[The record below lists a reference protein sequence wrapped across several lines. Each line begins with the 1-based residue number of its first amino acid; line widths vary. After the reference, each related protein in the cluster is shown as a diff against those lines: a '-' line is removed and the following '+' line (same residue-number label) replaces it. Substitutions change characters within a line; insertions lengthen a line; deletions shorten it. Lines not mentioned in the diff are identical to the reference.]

1 MEEIIL
7 LTLMFLL
14 LTTIYC
20 FNKIYE
26 KKGLIYSIVLLSII
40 SYILSFKI
48 TNIFHSN
55 INLGIVTI
63 LGIFTAI
70 YIYLIKYG
78 KKEYKSILNITFIS
92 NIIFGLLIILL
103 NYIIPSITDNI
114 SLDMKEVFI
123 NNFKIII
130 SFPII
135 MYISELCIEKLF
147 TLLKKI
153 ETNVFLSV
161 ILTYIITS
169 IIYTIIFYL
178 ISYINI
184 LSIKEALFL
193 GVSTYIIG
201 LIITIINAIFIY
213 LLTKKKVKK

>member
-7 LTLMFLL
+7 LTLMFLV

-103 NYIIPSITDNI
+103 NYIVPSITDNI
-114 SLDMKEVFI
+114 SLD
-123 NNFKIII
+123 
-130 SFPII
+130 
-135 MYISELCIEKLF
+135 
-147 TLLKKI
+147 
-153 ETNVFLSV
+153 
-161 ILTYIITS
+161 
-169 IIYTIIFYL
+169 
-178 ISYINI
+178 
-184 LSIKEALFL
+184 IK
-193 GVSTYIIG
+193 
-201 LIITIINAIFIY
+201 
-213 LLTKKKVKK
+213 